1 MTNPS
6 NVTLSNCDR
15 EPIHQLG
22 QIQAFG
28 ALIAVN
34 SDWFVAHRSTNLE
47 DIFGRGRTVEIG
59 ASLARLMTPDAMDLL
74 RSAAAN
80 LAIPD
85 QVERLFGVA
94 LFGTDDLFDCALHS
108 SGADTIIEI
117 EPHAA
122 GDLNR
127 QLAVLRPIM
136 SRLEKHAD
144 LLPLVEEA
152 ARQLR
157 HTLQIDRVMVYRF
170 RDDLS
175 GEVIAE
181 AAREDLEKFRGLRYP
196 KSDIPTQARALYVR
210 NRFRIIADVE
220 AEPVPIEPGIS
231 LEGEPLDLSM
241 SALRAVSPIHI
252 EYLHNMGVGAS
263 LSISI
268 IVGGKL
274 WGLFACH
281 HYGPKLLPYTQ
292 RTAAELFSELFSLV
306 LDRTLSR
313 QIANRRELGR
323 DIHTRLMRDVAAGT
337 PLSSSL
343 PMIEPVIQQV
353 IPHDGVSIFVEDIYD
368 SRGSAPNEE

>member
-59 ASLARLMTPDAMDLL
+59 ASLTRLMTPGAMDLL

-108 SGADTIIEI
+108 SGANTIIEI

-220 AEPVPIEPGIS
+220 AEPVSIEPGIS

-306 LDRTLSR
+306 LDRTRSPTGA
-313 QIANRRELGR
+313 IWGA
-323 DIHTRLMRDVAAGT
+323 ISTRV
-337 PLSSSL
+337 
-343 PMIEPVIQQV
+343 
-353 IPHDGVSIFVEDIYD
+353 
-368 SRGSAPNEE
+368 

>member
-59 ASLARLMTPDAMDLL
+59 ASLTRLMMPGAMDLL

-108 SGADTIIEI
+108 SGANTIIEI

-157 HTLQIDRVMVYRF
+157 
-170 RDDLS
+170 S
-175 GEVIAE
+175 N
-181 AAREDLEKFRGLRYP
+181 P
-196 KSDIPTQARALYVR
+196 
-210 NRFRIIADVE
+210 
-220 AEPVPIEPGIS
+220 
-231 LEGEPLDLSM
+231 
-241 SALRAVSPIHI
+241 
-252 EYLHNMGVGAS
+252 
-263 LSISI
+263 
-268 IVGGKL
+268 
-274 WGLFACH
+274 
-281 HYGPKLLPYTQ
+281 PKLAKP
-292 RTAAELFSELFSLV
+292 
-306 LDRTLSR
+306 
-313 QIANRRELGR
+313 
-323 DIHTRLMRDVAAGT
+323 
-337 PLSSSL
+337 
-343 PMIEPVIQQV
+343 
-353 IPHDGVSIFVEDIYD
+353 
-368 SRGSAPNEE
+368 